1 MPRAPKIVEYNKM
14 RAQDLKK
21 LCEQRDIQC
30 KLVVK
35 EMVEALKLEEEGKWI
50 FHTEQE
56 KLKKGGYVIK
66 IDYRNKEQLVKM
78 GQLVEKGISRRMDVY
93 SMYRLWFRMEDEF
106 IKS

>member
-1 MPRAPKIVEYNKM
+1 MPRAPKIIEYNKM
-14 RAQDLKK
+14 KAQDLKK

-35 EMVEALKLEEEGKWI
+35 EMVDALKLEEEGKWI

>member
-1 MPRAPKIVEYNKM
+1 MK
-14 RAQDLKK
+14 AQDLKK

-56 KLKKGGYVIK
+56 KLKKGGFVIK

>member
-14 RAQDLKK
+14 KAQDLKK

>member
-1 MPRAPKIVEYNKM
+1 MARAPKIVEYNKM
-14 RAQDLKK
+14 KVQDLKK

-78 GQLVEKGISRRMDVY
+78 GLLVEKGISRRMEVY

>member
-1 MPRAPKIVEYNKM
+1 M

-35 EMVEALKLEEEGKWI
+35 EMVESLKLEEEGKWI

>member
-1 MPRAPKIVEYNKM
+1 MPRAPKIIEYNKM
-14 RAQDLKK
+14 KAQDLKK

-56 KLKKGGYVIK
+56 KLKKGGFVIK

>member
-1 MPRAPKIVEYNKM
+1 MPRAPKIIEYNKM
-14 RAQDLKK
+14 KAQDLKK
-21 LCEQRDIQC
+21 LCEQRDIHC

-35 EMVEALKLEEEGKWI
+35 EMVDALKLEEEGKWI

-66 IDYRNKEQLVKM
+66 IDYRNKEHLVKM
-78 GQLVEKGISRRMDVY
+78 GQLVEKGISRRMDMY

>member
-1 MPRAPKIVEYNKM
+1 MK
-14 RAQDLKK
+14 AQDLKK

>member
-1 MPRAPKIVEYNKM
+1 MPRAPKIIEYNKM
-14 RAQDLKK
+14 KAQDLKK

-35 EMVEALKLEEEGKWI
+35 EMVEALKLEEEGKWV

>member
-1 MPRAPKIVEYNKM
+1 MPRAPKIIEYNKM
-14 RAQDLKK
+14 KAQDLKK

>member
-35 EMVEALKLEEEGKWI
+35 EMVESLKLEEEGKWI

>member
-1 MPRAPKIVEYNKM
+1 M

>member
-1 MPRAPKIVEYNKM
+1 MPRAPKIIEYNKM
-14 RAQDLKK
+14 KAQDLKK

-78 GQLVEKGISRRMDVY
+78 GQLVEQGISRRMDVY